1 MLMSKKIN
9 CKHDLDRAQELDA
22 RKLAKK
28 LSQGDVETLQV
39 YRNMFLEYIK
49 ESKGPYIEFVKSKDP
64 VYYSALIREI
74 RRAGPKETYHKILN
88 C

>member
-1 MLMSKKIN
+1 MGKKIN
-9 CKHDLDRAQELDA
+9 CRHNLSKTQELEA

-28 LSQGDVETLQV
+28 LSQGDVETLQI
-39 YRNMFLEYIK
+39 YRNMFFEYIK
-49 ESKGPYIEFVKSKDP
+49 DSKGPYVEFVKEKDP

-74 RRAGPKETYHKILN
+74 KRAGPKDTYNKILN